1 MLYAHCDSQC
11 PALGERADTGR
22 TGAANGT
29 TRGGSTPS
37 HSDGYLIEDPDLSNL
52 NQDFRHVCQ
61 KSGGRTVSAPEHAQR
76 HAYTVTA
83 DDVRGVIAFYGA

>member
-29 TRGGSTPS
+29 TREGFAPS
-37 HSDGYLIEDPDLSNL
+37 HEDGYLIENPDLSDL
-52 NQDFRHVCQ
+52 NQDFQYVCLHF
-61 KSGGRTVSAPEHAQR
+61 GRMGLLPH
-76 HAYTVTA
+76 
-83 DDVRGVIAFYGA
+83 I